1 MQPRFIAL
9 AAIMGVASVFVLSR
23 SAQAPLPDL
32 MPRTSAAATMEER
45 TKGWVVASGIVEP
58 VTKELV
64 LGFETSGVIDT
75 VFVAEGDRVEKGQ
88 PLARL
93 RNGMEKAQLEE
104 AQANAQAARME
115 FEKLTNG
122 SRPEEKGEALAQER
136 RAFKVYEQ
144 YRDEATRRQR
154 LWQQDAISREDLERA
169 QRDMDVARQEYV
181 AATQQLK
188 LVEDM
193 YRRED
198 VAKAGYQLAA
208 ADSAVGVARAA
219 LERMELRAPVSGT
232 VLHVHGEPGEVFS
245 LFAPSPVISVGDIS
259 ALNVRAE
266 VDERDIGRIRVG
278 QVAFVRADAYG
289 SEKFNGKVGRVVL
302 SLTPKRLRTGNPS
315 EPVDRSVLEV
325 LIALDAPGPL
335 VSGLR
340 VDAFIDASAVPPAK

>member
-23 SAQAPLPDL
+23 SAPPPLPDL
-32 MPRTSAAATMEER
+32 MPRTSAAATIEER
-45 TKGWVVASGIVEP
+45 ASGWVVASGIVEP

-75 VFVAEGDRVEKGQ
+75 VLVAEGDKIEKGQ

-93 RNGMEKAQLEE
+93 RAGMEKAQLEE
-104 AQANAQAARME
+104 AQAKALAARME
-115 FEKLTNG
+115 FEKLTSG
-122 SRPEEKGEALAQER
+122 SRPEEKDEALAQER
-136 RAFKVYEQ
+136 RAFTVYVQ
-144 YRDEATRRQR
+144 YRDEAARRQM

-169 QRDMDVARQEYV
+169 QRDMDVARQEYA

-188 LVEDM
+188 LARDM

-208 ADSAVGVARAA
+208 ANSAAGVAQAA
-219 LERMELRAPVSGT
+219 LDRMELRAPVSGT
-232 VLHVHGEPGEVFS
+232 VLRVHGEPGEVFS
-245 LFAPSPVISVGDIS
+245 LFAPTPVISVGNIAS
-259 ALNVRAE
+259 LNVRAE
-266 VDERDIGRIRVG
+266 VDERDIARIGVG
-278 QVAFVRADAYG
+278 QEAFVRADAFG
-289 SEKFNGKVGRVVL
+289 NQRFAGKVRRVVL

-325 LIALDAPGPL
+325 LIALDTPGPL

-340 VDAFIDASAVPPAK
+340 VDAYINAPQVVPAK